1 MPEVYD
7 DLQWLVDAF
16 CSITSS
22 RQVGFG
28 LGPIPLSEI
37 KTYVELF
44 PIPEDLETFVRLLRT
59 MDNEYLA
66 AMAEKQKRDGNSTQ
80 TRN

>member
-7 DLQWLVDAF
+7 DLTWVTEAF

-66 AMAEKQKRDGNSTQ
+66 IMAEKQKRDGNRT
-80 TRN
+80 